1 MQYKLQNLNM
11 LTIFTPTYNRLYTL
25 NRLYESLCKQT
36 DKAFEWLVVD
46 DGSTDGTE
54 GFFQGLKQKE
64 FVVRYVRQSNGGK
77 HRAINRGVPL
87 AHGEWFLIV
96 DSDDLLAD
104 NAVETISRHT
114 ATIENDPKF
123 CAVVGN
129 KVNFDKQVVGTPC
142 NYEILDTDF
151 LSYRN
156 RYHIIGDRA
165 EVVRTS
171 VMREYPFPEFE
182 GENFCTEAVVWNR
195 MAQKYKARY
204 VNEDFYICEYQPD
217 GLTANVALIHHD
229 SPQGSALCFKEM
241 STYKQLTFH
250 SRLIAYMA
258 YWRYYV
264 LCQNPC
270 EEIRPSLKL
279 RLIGRPLSLLYR
291 IARAIFKRNRAN

>member
-1 MQYKLQNLNM
+1 M
-11 LTIFTPTYNRLYTL
+11 LTIFTPTYNRLYSL

-64 FVVRYVRQSNGGK
+64 FAVRYVRQSNGGK
-77 HRAINRGVPL
+77 HRAINCGVPL

-165 EVVRTS
+165 EVIRTS
-171 VMREYPFPEFE
+171 VMREFPFPEFE

-217 GLTANVALIHHD
+217 GLTANSTDIYINN
-229 SPQGSALCFKEM
+229 PCGSVLFYKEL
-241 STYKQLTFH
+241 SRYKGLGIRKKL
-250 SRLIAYMA
+250 SSCVM
-258 YWRYYV
+258 YWRYYR
-264 LCQNPC
+264 LCA
-270 EEIRPSLKL
+270 KL
-279 RLIGRPLSLLYR
+279 YDQLQPTWQLQWIGWPVSMLYR
-291 IARAIFKRNRAN
+291 LVKGD

>member
-1 MQYKLQNLNM
+1 M
-11 LTIFTPTYNRLYTL
+11 LTIFTPTYNRCHTL
-25 NRLYESLCKQT
+25 KRLYESLSRQT
-36 DKAFEWLVVD
+36 DMNFEWLVVD
-46 DGSTDGTE
+46 DGSTDDTE
-54 GFFQGLKQKE
+54 TLFRGIERKFFP
-64 FVVRYVRQSNGGK
+64 VRYYKKENGGK
-77 HRAINRGVPL
+77 HRAINYGVPL
-87 AHGEWFLIV
+87 ATGEWFLIV
-96 DSDDLLAD
+96 DSDDFLAD
-104 NAVETISRHT
+104 NAVETIARCT

-129 KVNFDKQVVGTPC
+129 KVNFDRQVVGTPC

-171 VMREYPFPEFE
+171 VMREFPFPEFE
-182 GENFCTEAVVWNR
+182 GENFCTEGVVWNR

-250 SRLIAYMA
+250 SRLVAYMA
-258 YWRYYV
+258 YWKYYV

-279 RLIGRPLSLLYR
+279 WFIGRPLSLLYR
-291 IARAIFKRNRAN
+291 IARAIFKRNKSN